1 MFEPVVMSPVPGQ
14 NASVTNFFPA
24 QLAGIHDIGN
34 SVVLGSKNFRGSTV
48 AVIAAS
54 LVPAI
59 RTGASCVY
67 ISSFRGQLQV
77 QVHRQGPRPVA
88 GARADFCVHMQ
99 LGGRK
104 LAVFMFTAAKVICGH
119 MHGSGSPLYMSA
131 Q

>member
-59 RTGASCVY
+59 RTAASCVY

-77 QVHRQGPRPVA
+77 QVHWQGPRPVA
-88 GARADFCVHMQ
+88 GARADFVCTCS
-99 LGGRK
+99 LGGGNWQYSCSQLLR
-104 LAVFMFTAAKVICGH
+104 LSVGICMAAGAHYI
-119 MHGSGSPLYMSA
+119 
-131 Q
+131 